1 MASEALSD
9 NKVEQSPKED
19 DSLDDSDA
27 NTPKQ
32 EPAPDENTVDEAD
45 SIVQNFSDPSGS
57 DKEETAEDIAA
68 EAEDIM
74 SGFSGS
80 KSSSSKSSSDPKE
93 FAMGLGES
101 SSENSR

>member
-45 SIVQNFSDPSGS
+45 SIVQNFSAPYEWSKYGLSYDGVFLILLALQILGCGVYFSPFRY
-57 DKEETAEDIAA
+57 TA
-68 EAEDIM
+68 
-74 SGFSGS
+74 F
-80 KSSSSKSSSDPKE
+80 
-93 FAMGLGES
+93 LCT
-101 SSENSR
+101 